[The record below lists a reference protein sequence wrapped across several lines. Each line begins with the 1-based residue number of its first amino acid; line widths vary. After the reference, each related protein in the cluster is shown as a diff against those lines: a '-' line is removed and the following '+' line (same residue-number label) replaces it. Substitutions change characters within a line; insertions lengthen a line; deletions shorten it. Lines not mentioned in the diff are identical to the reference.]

1 MGINM
6 EILCFERWQGK
17 WHECMYIQELNVKQ
31 IFDHLIHSI
40 LETAINDWQKCKF
53 GEMFRQGGQVSI
65 KMGEQTQKCSK
76 AKPSRRESQ
85 SASDKE
91 L

>member
-1 MGINM
+1 
-6 EILCFERWQGK
+6 
-17 WHECMYIQELNVKQ
+17 
-31 IFDHLIHSI
+31 
-40 LETAINDWQKCKF
+40 
-53 GEMFRQGGQVSI
+53 MFRQGGQVSI

-91 L
+91 LQKWLSFAPLFNSLYTTVILYENYFEHQVYKYAYCIKLYFSTFSMNICLVF

>member
-1 MGINM
+1 
-6 EILCFERWQGK
+6 
-17 WHECMYIQELNVKQ
+17 
-31 IFDHLIHSI
+31 
-40 LETAINDWQKCKF
+40 
-53 GEMFRQGGQVSI
+53 MFRQGGQVSI

-91 L
+91 LQKWLSFAPLFNSLYATVILYENYFEHQVCKYA